1 MKRATILRRFV
12 PQRECTVLKKAKR
25 SLKTRGLVKL
35 TSARDKTSK
44 NKFKAKKLN
53 SFELLLNC
61 TENVLKEVVLFSVFL
76 LP

>member
-1 MKRATILRRFV
+1 MQRSTILRRFV

-25 SLKTRGLVKL
+25 SLKTRGLLKI
-35 TSARDKTSK
+35 TSARDEKSK
-44 NKFKAKKLN
+44 KKFIAKKLN

-61 TENVLKEVVLFSVFL
+61 TENLLKEVVLFSVFL